1 MCEHKNTNCSCT
13 RRGYH
18 SSNSK
23 IKNQEIVPAYA
34 GVIPWQTPKRK
45 GVVKVS
51 SKKSKKRST
60 IDWKKVLNL
69 AIAVVKLVTQIII
82 LFITLRDLGLYKPY
96 PLLLYSSIT
105 KNLKKV

>member
-1 MCEHKNTNCSCT
+1 MFLHTQ
-13 RRGYH
+13 GDP

-34 GVIPWQTPKRK
+34 GVISWQTPKRK

-51 SKKSKKRST
+51 SKKRST